1 MFSFSFYI
9 FLSLLSLFFL
19 GHFISPPSSLI
30 SVKYFFLQRKEWN
43 EMNMSR
49 KPCLLW
55 KVLSRALLPASALL
69 RKFLLHP
76 VVLHPP
82 ALQVLQRLLHL
93 DPLLPLGV
101 LRHHR
106 LLDLHQFV
114 VVEIPTIRLVNT
126 TKMFWLL
133 SSCWRRLTGWGE
145 AGRCSPPLPCAGQSP
160 PGTGRSHLRI

>member
-1 MFSFSFYI
+1 
-9 FLSLLSLFFL
+9 
-19 GHFISPPSSLI
+19 
-30 SVKYFFLQRKEWN
+30 
-43 EMNMSR
+43 MNMSR

-133 SSCWRRLTGWGE
+133 SSC
-145 AGRCSPPLPCAGQSP
+145 
-160 PGTGRSHLRI
+160 

>member
-1 MFSFSFYI
+1 
-9 FLSLLSLFFL
+9 
-19 GHFISPPSSLI
+19 
-30 SVKYFFLQRKEWN
+30 
-43 EMNMSR
+43 MNMSR

-114 VVEIPTIRLVNT
+114 VVEIPMIELVKLVKT
-126 TKMFWLL
+126 TKKMFWLL
-133 SSCWRRLTGWGE
+133 SSC
-145 AGRCSPPLPCAGQSP
+145 
-160 PGTGRSHLRI
+160 